1 MKNFKY
7 LLTFA
12 CIVFPLS
19 ILCYKHY
26 VLDMSIIPKTVSNVW
41 RLEISNK
48 TDNLDV
54 LSEETL
60 RKVRIP
66 IAKNTIS
73 QNVQHI
79 EIKPK
84 SFLKSLN
91 KNLDAIDTIKIKRKK
106 SKNSKIQVNMDIRL
120 VGYDYLIDDPDEVPL
135 RKKLRAKEVLK
146 YTSLPQ
152 IETSSLNDLK
162 QIASSIVFET
172 DDDLT
177 KLEKFFFYVSDEF
190 ILQPGNDSLV
200 DAITLKN
207 GSYLGQARFISALA
221 KVYMIPARI
230 SFGIQIIKQ
239 YGKKTHKY
247 NRVFYTEAFVNGQWL
262 PINPH
267 QKKFGSIGDDFIVLH
282 QDSEGYADIFNNR
295 DFLSIYVEPLVY
307 ENFKTNLYLNELKS
321 QHPFW
326 SSISLHK
333 FSLSIQSI
341 FFGILLIPFGTVVL
355 SFLRVLVG
363 INTFGIFT
371 PILLSLFFLETSL
384 AFGLIFFFTVVI
396 IGLMQRVLLDRF
408 YILAVPR
415 LSILLTIVIL
425 LYVGFAIFAE
435 SYGLLSV
442 NNNTLNYFPIVIIT
456 VFIERFSIYFI
467 EEGAYNTIKTT
478 IGTFTVSLLCYFLL
492 SITLLKELIFNNPE
506 LIILAIGTNL
516 LIGNYKGY
524 RLLEFFRFYQIGKE
538 EEKENV

>member
-1 MKNFKY
+1 
-7 LLTFA
+7 
-12 CIVFPLS
+12 
-19 ILCYKHY
+19 
-26 VLDMSIIPKTVSNVW
+26 MSIIPKTVSNVW
-41 RLEISNK
+41 RTEISVK
-48 TDNLDV
+48 TDNLDILNEDTV
-54 LSEETL
+54 
-60 RKVRIP
+60 RQIRIP
-66 IAKNTIS
+66 VARNTIS
-73 QNVQHI
+73 QNIQHI
-79 EIKPK
+79 EVKPK
-84 SFLKSLN
+84 KYAKTLPA
-91 KNLDAIDTIKIKRKK
+91 NLDSVDILETDLTKD
-106 SKNSKIQVNMDIRL
+106 NNKIQLNMDIRL
-120 VGYDYLIDDPDEVPL
+120 VGYDFLSKENKTSL
-135 RKKLRAKEVLK
+135 KKTKLSSKDVLK
-146 YTSLPQ
+146 YTALPE
-152 IETSSLNDLK
+152 IDETSLTDLK
-162 QIASSIVFET
+162 KIGSSLVFKT

-190 ILQPGNDSLV
+190 ILQPGNNSLK

-207 GSYLGQARFISALA
+207 GSYLGQARFIAALA
-221 KVYMIPARI
+221 KVYMIPTRV
-230 SFGIQIIKQ
+230 SFGIQIVKQ
-239 YGKKTHKY
+239 FGKKTHKY
-247 NRVFYTEAFVNGQWL
+247 NRVFYTEAFVNGMWL

-267 QKKFGSIGDDFIVLH
+267 QKKFGLIEDNFIVLH
-282 QDSEGYADIFNNR
+282 QDSEDYADVFNSR
-295 DFLSIYVEPLVY
+295 DLLSIYVEPLVY

-326 SSISLHK
+326 SAISLHK

-384 AFGLIFFFTVVI
+384 VFGLIFFFTVVV

-425 LYVGFAIFAE
+425 LYVSFAVIAE

-442 NNNTLNYFPIVIIT
+442 NNSTLNYFPIVIIT

-478 IGTFTVSLLCYFLL
+478 LGTFTVSLICYFLL
-492 SITLLKELIFNNPE
+492 SVTWLKELIFNNPE

-524 RLLEFFRFYQIGKE
+524 RLLEFFRFYQIAD
-538 EEKENV
+538 EKA